1 MGFSKQGYWSGLPFL
16 LLRKQAP
23 NLLWT
28 FVESLQCLWL
38 VHRSRIS
45 ANPPATCEVKI
56 FSTVFHTRKPRLK
69 GDCDTAIDESRTW
82 IQAFHHICASYRVW
96 CLLVTQSHATGGNS
110 GGTGLKRPWESSR
123 ENVKPRGGGRHW
135 GQGAGPSHGA
145 RGALGWGASCYLRGD
160 SQPQGQHGGGRAS
173 HDMSCGWL
181 EGLGLVLR
189 AEGRPTGFQA
199 ADGSSRSEEWNRIRR
214 GESWVDS
221 SESWWDV

>member
-45 ANPPATCEVKI
+45 TNPPATCEVKI

-96 CLLVTQSHATGGNS
+96 CLLVTQSHAAGRNS

-123 ENVKPRGGGRHW
+123 ENMKPRGGGRHW

-145 RGALGWGASCYLRGD
+145 RGGPLVGVLAATWGVIPS
-160 SQPQGQHGGGRAS
+160 PRAS
-173 HDMSCGWL
+173 MGEGGPVTTCPVVGWKFW
-181 EGLGLVLR
+181 
-189 AEGRPTGFQA
+189 ASF
-199 ADGSSRSEEWNRIRR
+199 
-214 GESWVDS
+214 
-221 SESWWDV
+221 